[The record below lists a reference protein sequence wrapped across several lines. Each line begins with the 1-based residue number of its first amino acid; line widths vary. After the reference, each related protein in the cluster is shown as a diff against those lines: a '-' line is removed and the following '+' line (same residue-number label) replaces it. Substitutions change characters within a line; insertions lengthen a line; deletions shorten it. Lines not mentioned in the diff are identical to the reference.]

1 MAIIIVNI
9 VNSAGYR
16 DGKES
21 VPYIFTSFD
30 EAYDFI
36 KDDYEDEMVGS
47 LLEEDYCHL
56 LSKED
61 VSEAI
66 QSEKAELVALVQK
79 IDHHIQYE
87 MFLENI

>member
-1 MAIIIVNI
+1 MTIIIVNV
-9 VNSAGYR
+9 VNSAGYQ

-21 VPYIFTSFD
+21 APYIFTSFD

-36 KDDYEDEMVGS
+36 KDDYEDEMGGS
-47 LLEEDYCHL
+47 LLEKDYCHL

-66 QSEKAELVALVQK
+66 QSEGAELVALVQK
-79 IDHHIQYE
+79 IDRHIQYE
-87 MFLENI
+87 MFSENV